1 MSKVCQLTGKK
12 VITGNH
18 VSHSNH
24 RTKRRFY
31 PNLQKRRFFVPEE
44 NRWVTLRVTAQAIRT
59 INKKGIYAVMK
70 DARKKGY
77 LVD

>member
-1 MSKVCQLTGKK
+1 MSKVCQVTGKK

-31 PNLQKRRFFVPEE
+31 PNLQKRRFFIPEE
-44 NRWVTLRVTAQAIRT
+44 NRWVTLRLTTQAIRT
-59 INKKGIYAVMK
+59 INKKGVNAVLK

-77 LVD
+77 LDK

>member
-1 MSKVCQLTGKK
+1 MSKVCQVTGKK

-31 PNLQKRRFFVPEE
+31 PNLQKRRFFIPEE
-44 NRWVTLRVTAQAIRT
+44 NRWVTLRLTTQAIRT
-59 INKKGIYAVMK
+59 INKKGINAVLK

-77 LVD
+77 LEK

>member
-1 MSKVCQLTGKK
+1 MSKVCQITGKK

-24 RTKRRFY
+24 KTKRRFH

-44 NRWVTLRVTAQAIRT
+44 NRWVTLRLTTQAMRT
-59 INKKGIYAVMK
+59 INKKGIYAVLK
-70 DARKKGY
+70 DARKKGF
-77 LVD
+77 VIE